1 MFYIFTIESIA
12 NIVITID
19 SIVIMQKNMTNKFRS
34 GCPISSTLDVV
45 GDKWSLLIIRDM
57 LISHKKTFKEI
68 SDSDERI
75 APSILSAR
83 LKLLES
89 IHLIFKTKTSENKK
103 ENIYLLTDKGVEL
116 TPIIIELTLWGD
128 KWMREFNQI
137 DTIDGLNTD
146 KSVITATIQDNYA
159 AMVVGFK

>member
-1 MFYIFTIESIA
+1 MSI
-12 NIVITID
+12 
-19 SIVIMQKNMTNKFRS
+19 KFRS

-57 LISHKKTFKEI
+57 LIKHKKTFKEI
-68 SDSDERI
+68 SNSDERI

-89 IHLIFKTKTSENKK
+89 IHLIVKTKTEKNKK
-103 ENIYLLTDKGVEL
+103 ENIYLLTDKGVKL
-116 TPIIIELTLWGD
+116 TPIIIEFTLWGD

-137 DTIDGLNTD
+137 DTIDGLKAD
-146 KSVITATIQDNYA
+146 KSIIIKTTQDSYKN
-159 AMVVGFK
+159 MVVEYR